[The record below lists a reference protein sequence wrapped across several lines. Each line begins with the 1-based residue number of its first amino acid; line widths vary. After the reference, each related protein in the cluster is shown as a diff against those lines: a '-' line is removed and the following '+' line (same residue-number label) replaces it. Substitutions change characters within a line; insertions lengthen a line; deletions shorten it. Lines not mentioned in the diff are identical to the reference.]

1 MSSIG
6 MILNIAT
13 TALNAQQYGMGV
25 TAQNIANVNTEGYS
39 RQNPVLVA
47 KQPLMYGGLLLG
59 RGVDT
64 EKVSR
69 SSDQFIENKLMQE
82 KSNMSSSSEM
92 EKYMQV
98 LEGFFNE
105 NSGTSISTM
114 VSDFWNRWYDI
125 SNNPSG
131 ASERISLYEQSVL
144 LSEQFNALGTDLI
157 QIDTD
162 LTGAVTSGIET
173 INKIT
178 HEIAQVN
185 GQIVSMEANNVANDL
200 RDKRNTLVSELNE
213 YLDVQAF
220 EQSDGSLTIVAARG
234 CTLVHGNSDYDLEMG
249 GTNGDRV
256 RWQNS
261 SGSYVDITN
270 YLSNGKLG
278 GWLDMR
284 DEIIAKNQ
292 LDLNALAKE
301 FIWSVNQQHS
311 QGMGLEGF
319 SSVTGSYAVSDS
331 GEELGTIDSGLDF
344 YDKVSDGTFNLWV
357 YDSNGAVVGGSAT
370 SITIDADPGGTTLTS
385 LRNDI
390 DAAANISTSITT
402 DGKLKID
409 ADSGYTFAFSDDT
422 SNVLAAV
429 GINAFFN
436 GASAGGIEIND
447 TIRLNKDFI
456 AAAKVTNTVGPA
468 AADSNNSTTGA
479 DTIVTSGQYTG
490 TVDATYE
497 IQISTGGAVGTAEFM
512 WRRDGGAWSAAT
524 TITGTSQLIENGVSV
539 TFMPGT
545 YVLNDT
551 FSIEATENASFY
563 GDFASGDNNNALAIT
578 DLQSTSMSI
587 SQWNCDRING
597 NIQGSIIST
606 IEDYYHSMVG
616 AIGIVSASVSRDR
629 SFGEMMVNELSTIR
643 DSISAVSLDEEMTN
657 LIEFQHAYAAAAKL
671 IGVAD
676 EMLNTLLELK

>member
-1 MSSIG
+1 

-311 QGMGLEGF
+311 QGVGLEGF

-456 AAAKVTNTVGPA
+456 AAAQVG
-468 AADSNNSTTGA
+468 
-479 DTIVTSGQYTG
+479 SGG
-490 TVDATYE
+490 T
-497 IQISTGGAVGTAEFM
+497 M
-512 WRRDGGAWSAAT
+512 
-524 TITGTSQLIENGVSV
+524 
-539 TFMPGT
+539 
-545 YVLNDT
+545 
-551 FSIEATENASFY
+551 
-563 GDFASGDNNNALAIT
+563 ASGDNNNALAIT

-587 SQWNCDRING
+587 SQWTCDRING
-597 NIQGSIIST
+597 NIEGSIIST

>member
-6 MILNIAT
+6 MVLNIAT
-13 TALNAQQYGMGV
+13 TALSAQQYGMGV

-47 KQPLMYGGLLLG
+47 KQPLLCGGLLLG

-64 EKVSR
+64 EQVSR
-69 SSDQFIENKLMQE
+69 SVDQFIENKLMQE
-82 KSNMSSSSEM
+82 KSNMLSSSEM

-114 VSDFWNRWYDI
+114 VSEFWNGWYDI

-131 ASERISLYEQSVL
+131 VSERISLYEQSVL

-157 QIDTD
+157 QLDTD

-173 INKIT
+173 INRIT

-185 GQIVSMEANNVANDL
+185 GKIVSMEANNVANDL

-213 YLDVQAF
+213 YLDVKAF
-220 EQSDGSLTIVAARG
+220 EQSDGTLTIIAAKG
-234 CTLVHGNSDYDLEMG
+234 YTLVQGNSDYEMEMG

-256 RWQNS
+256 TWQNS

-270 YLSNGKLG
+270 YLTNGKLG
-278 GWLDMR
+278 GLLDIR

-292 LDLNALAKE
+292 LDLDALAKE

-311 QGMGLEGF
+311 QGVGLEGF
-319 SSVTGSYAVSDS
+319 SRVTGSYQATDTSVALDS
-331 GEELGTIDSGLDF
+331 TGLSF
-344 YDKVSDGTFNLWV
+344 ADKIVDGGFRLWL
-357 YDSNGAVVGGSAT
+357 YDSNGNYDSDT
-370 SITIDADPGGTTLTS
+370 TLTIDADFTS
-385 LRNDI
+385 IDNIVTAINAI
-390 DAAANISTSITT
+390 DANKISATVVDDNVQI
-402 DGKLKID
+402 
-409 ADSGYTFAFSDDT
+409 SGVNGYEFAFSDDT
-422 SNVLAAV
+422 SNVLAAL
-429 GINAFFN
+429 GINTFLT
-436 GASAGGIEIND
+436 GSSAGSIEIND

-456 AAAKVTNTVGPA
+456 AAAEVTNTVGPA
-468 AADSNNSTTGA
+468 VAYSNNSTTGA
-479 DTIVTSGQYTG
+479 DAIVTSGQYTG

-497 IQISTGGAVGTAEFM
+497 IQISTGGAVGAAEFM
-512 WRRDGGAWSAAT
+512 WRKDGGAWSAAT
-524 TITGTSQLIENGVSV
+524 TTTGTSQLIENGVSV

-545 YVLNDT
+545 YVLNDA

-563 GDFASGDNNNALAIT
+563 GDFSSGDNNNALAIT
-578 DLQSTSMSI
+578 DLQSATMSI
-587 SQWNCDRING
+587 SQSTCDRING
-597 NIQGSIIST
+597 NTQGSIIST

-657 LIEFQHAYAAAAKL
+657 LIKFQHAYAAAAKL

>member
-319 SSVTGSYAVSDS
+319 STATGSYQATDTSAALDS
-331 GEELGTIDSGLDF
+331 TGLNF
-344 YDKVSDGTFNLWV
+344 ADKIVDGGFRLWL
-357 YDSNGAVVGGSAT
+357 YDSNGNYDSDT
-370 SITIDADPGGTTLTS
+370 TLTIDADVTS
-385 LRNDI
+385 IDDIVTAINAI
-390 DAAANISTSITT
+390 DATKISATVVDDNVQI
-402 DGKLKID
+402 
-409 ADSGYTFAFSDDT
+409 SGVNGYEFAFSDDT
-422 SNVLAAV
+422 SNVLAAF
-429 GINAFFN
+429 GINTFFN

-456 AAAKVTNTVGPA
+456 AAAQVG
-468 AADSNNSTTGA
+468 
-479 DTIVTSGQYTG
+479 SGG
-490 TVDATYE
+490 T
-497 IQISTGGAVGTAEFM
+497 M
-512 WRRDGGAWSAAT
+512 
-524 TITGTSQLIENGVSV
+524 
-539 TFMPGT
+539 
-545 YVLNDT
+545 
-551 FSIEATENASFY
+551 
-563 GDFASGDNNNALAIT
+563 ASGDNNNALAIT

-587 SQWNCDRING
+587 SQWTCDRING

>member
-6 MILNIAT
+6 MVLNIAT
-13 TALNAQQYGMGV
+13 TALSAQQYGMGV

-47 KQPLMYGGLLLG
+47 KQPLLYGGLLLG

-64 EKVSR
+64 EQVSR
-69 SSDQFIENKLMQE
+69 SVDQLIENKLMQE

-114 VSDFWNRWYDI
+114 VSEFWNGWYDI

-131 ASERISLYEQSVL
+131 VSERISLYEQSVF

-157 QIDTD
+157 QLDTD

-178 HEIAQVN
+178 HEIAKVN

-213 YLDVQAF
+213 YLDVKAF

-234 CTLVHGNSDYDLEMG
+234 CTLVQGNSDYELEMG

-256 RWQNS
+256 TWQNS

-270 YLSNGKLG
+270 YLTNGKLG
-278 GWLDMR
+278 GWLDIR

-292 LDLNALAKE
+292 LDLDALAKE

-311 QGMGLEGF
+311 QGVGLEGF
-319 SSVTGSYAVSDS
+319 SSVTGKYAVTNPGSAITS
-331 GEELGTIDSGLDF
+331 SGLS
-344 YDKVSDGTFNLWV
+344 YQDKVDDSSKTFNIWLFDTDGDP
-357 YDSNGAVVGGSAT
+357 YDADTGTTGLQGNP
-370 SITIDADPGGTTLTS
+370 ITITVTSGMTTNELVTAIDNGTGVQAS
-385 LRNDI
+385 LDSQNRL
-390 DAAANISTSITT
+390 NIS
-402 DGKLKID
+402 ID
-409 ADSGYTFAFSDDT
+409 TLEIATLGSLAFSDDN
-422 SNVLAAV
+422 SNVLAAF
-429 GINAFFN
+429 GINAFFT
-436 GASAGGIEIND
+436 GSGSGDMGVND
-447 TIRLNKDFI
+447 TISLNKNVI
-456 AAAKVTNTVGPA
+456 AAAQVGS
-468 AADSNNSTTGA
+468 D
-479 DTIVTSGQYTG
+479 G
-490 TVDATYE
+490 T
-497 IQISTGGAVGTAEFM
+497 M
-512 WRRDGGAWSAAT
+512 
-524 TITGTSQLIENGVSV
+524 
-539 TFMPGT
+539 
-545 YVLNDT
+545 
-551 FSIEATENASFY
+551 
-563 GDFASGDNNNALAIT
+563 ASGDNNNALAIT
-578 DLQSTSMSI
+578 DLQSASASI
-587 SQWNCDRING
+587 SQWTCDRVNG
-597 NIQGSIIST
+597 NTQGSIIST

-657 LIEFQHAYAAAAKL
+657 LIKFQHAYAAAAKL

>member
-6 MILNIAT
+6 MVLNIAT
-13 TALNAQQYGMGV
+13 TALSAQQYGMGV

-47 KQPLMYGGLLLG
+47 KQPLLYGGLLLG

-64 EKVSR
+64 EQVSR
-69 SSDQFIENKLMQE
+69 SVDQLIENKLMQE

-114 VSDFWNRWYDI
+114 VSEFWNGWYDI

-131 ASERISLYEQSVL
+131 VSERISLYEQSVF

-157 QIDTD
+157 QLDTD

-178 HEIAQVN
+178 HEIAKVN

-213 YLDVQAF
+213 YLDVKAF

-234 CTLVHGNSDYDLEMG
+234 CTLVQGNSDYELEMG

-256 RWQNS
+256 TWQNS

-270 YLSNGKLG
+270 YLTNGKLG
-278 GWLDMR
+278 GWLDIR
-284 DEIIAKNQ
+284 DEVIAKNQ
-292 LDLNALAKE
+292 LDLDALAKE
-301 FIWSVNQQHS
+301 FICSVNQQHS
-311 QGMGLEGF
+311 QGVGLEGF

-357 YDSNGAVVGGSAT
+357 YDSSGAVVGGSAT

-390 DAAANISTSITT
+390 DAAANISAITT

-422 SNVLAAV
+422 SNVLTTL
-429 GINAFFN
+429 GINTFFT
-436 GASAGGIEIND
+436 GSSAGSIEMND

-456 AAAKVTNTVGPA
+456 AAAQVA
-468 AADSNNSTTGA
+468 SD
-479 DTIVTSGQYTG
+479 G
-490 TVDATYE
+490 T
-497 IQISTGGAVGTAEFM
+497 M
-512 WRRDGGAWSAAT
+512 
-524 TITGTSQLIENGVSV
+524 
-539 TFMPGT
+539 
-545 YVLNDT
+545 
-551 FSIEATENASFY
+551 
-563 GDFASGDNNNALAIT
+563 ASGDNNNALAIT
-578 DLQSTSMSI
+578 DLQSISMSI
-587 SQWNCDRING
+587 SQSTCDRING
-597 NIQGSIIST
+597 NTQGSIIST

-657 LIEFQHAYAAAAKL
+657 LIKFQHAYAAAAKL

-676 EMLNTLLELK
+676 EMLNTLLGLK

>member
-6 MILNIAT
+6 MVLNIAT

-25 TAQNIANVNTEGYS
+25 TAQNIANVSTEGYS

-64 EKVSR
+64 EQVSR

-144 LSEQFNALGTDLI
+144 LSEQFSALETDLI

-178 HEIAQVN
+178 YEIAQVN
-185 GQIVSMEANNVANDL
+185 GQIVSMEANNIANDL

-220 EQSDGSLTIVAARG
+220 EQSNGSLTIVAARG
-234 CTLVHGNSDYDLEMG
+234 CTLVQGNSNYDLEMG

-270 YLSNGKLG
+270 YLTNGKLG

-284 DEIIAKNQ
+284 DEIIAQNQ
-292 LDLNALAKE
+292 LDLDALAKE

-311 QGMGLEGF
+311 QGVGLEGF
-319 SSVTGSYAVSDS
+319 STATGSYQATDTSAALDS
-331 GEELGTIDSGLDF
+331 TGLSF
-344 YDKVSDGTFNLWV
+344 ADKIVDGGVRLWL
-357 YDSNGAVVGGSAT
+357 YDSNGNYDSDT
-370 SITIDADPGGTTLTS
+370 TLTIDADVTS
-385 LRNDI
+385 IDDIVAAINAI
-390 DAAANISTSITT
+390 DATKISATVVDDNVQI
-402 DGKLKID
+402 
-409 ADSGYTFAFSDDT
+409 SGVNGYEFAFSDDT
-422 SNVLAAV
+422 SNVLAAF
-429 GINAFFN
+429 GINTFFN

-468 AADSNNSTTGA
+468 VADSNNSTTGA
-479 DTIVTSGQYTG
+479 DTIITSGQYTG

-524 TITGTSQLIENGVSV
+524 TTTGTSQPIENGVSV
-539 TFMPGT
+539 TFIPGT

-587 SQWNCDRING
+587 SQWTCDRING
-597 NIQGSIIST
+597 NIEGSIIST